1 MVLPLVASI
10 GARVLP
16 LVTKLA
22 GSIGPSIMKFAPQ
35 VQSMLSA
42 VTTKFPMVSQLAGKV
57 SAFAAKHPMMT
68 NIGSMFLPGQP
79 LTSMGSLALT
89 NPAAMG
95 ALKNA
100 WMAGLPKAA

>member
-1 MVLPLVASI
+1 MIPLLVSA
-10 GARVLP
+10 GARLLP
-16 LVTKLA
+16 FVSKLA
-22 GSIGPSIMKFAPQ
+22 GAIGPSIMKFAPQ

-42 VTTKFPMVSQLAGKV
+42 VTTKFPLVGQLAGKV
-57 SAFAAKHPMMT
+57 SMFAAKNPMMT

-79 LTSMGSLALT
+79 LTSLGSLALT

-100 WMAGLPKAA
+100 WMAGLPKTA